1 MTSNDNKI
9 NIMNEDLQSPNLLEY
24 TQCVIYCEYFCFI
37 VVAFKCVI
45 ARRAHRNHNL
55 FDF

>member
-1 MTSNDNKI
+1 
-9 NIMNEDLQSPNLLEY
+9 MNEDLQSPNLLEY
-24 TQCVIYCEYFCFI
+24 IHNALFIVNIFCFI